1 VLAEK
6 QLTNPERVELAYR
19 LTVSRRP
26 TAGELR
32 RVADYINAFGDA
44 SKNENFKDSKDPN
57 KLRADAWATFCQAL
71 FASAE
76 FRYLN

>member
-1 VLAEK
+1 
-6 QLTNPERVELAYR
+6 VELAYR
-19 LTVSRRP
+19 LALGRRP

-32 RVADYINAFGDA
+32 RVADYISAFGDA
-44 SKNENFKDSKDPN
+44 APAPAVKSPGGRNGNDRANGRNAD
-57 KLRADAWATFCQAL
+57 KLRTDAWATFCQAL